1 MRFSEFHPVD
11 EAAMNPAAFAQAIEQ
26 GQAKGVLV
34 GFEFEVCIPQA
45 TFAQSKSTEHTT
57 DSVAKTIQ
65 SYNVLTDINFH
76 QVTPEAWDQVFSL
89 RQPVGNFTN
98 MTEAYQG
105 YTAGYLDRLRE
116 LYDKI
121 PEKQR
126 LKYSDNI
133 LGIAKDKVKRQGLKK
148 SDPGYNMAIQRE
160 FAELMGRTVY
170 SNNNSGTAAER
181 AGRELMDAS
190 QQDWRGLLEYALG
203 QPIKEIEKN
212 FNQLFDYDA
221 DQAYRLLQLED
232 WEDNDNYGEDPEYEQ
247 AAEFLKPVVE
257 QTMGAPV
264 HIFQDY
270 HQHRKNLTDW
280 YIEPDGSLSA
290 NDDGDAT
297 AEIVSPPLPAAQ
309 AVDALKRFYAMAGQL
324 NLYTNNSTGLH
335 INVSIPDKLDVLKL
349 AVFTGDQHV
358 LQQFGRQDS
367 DYAQSSQQAI
377 AGRVAGGSPV
387 LKTKT
392 AKTPGVVGQPKTQ
405 TTLDVNALQQI
416 AQYATGD
423 HTASISNNG
432 KYISFRHAGGDY
444 LQDYTS
450 VFNVVGRFIRA
461 MIIASDPAMYAQEY
475 QTKLAKLAGTSPA
488 ASQNTVPAMVQY
500 IRTNGMPVIQLD
512 VMRFGKKRTPLN
524 LALDAM
530 DGYSAIAN
538 NSVIVTGGGDAT
550 RSVLASK
557 VQREERKKQIAKAP
571 ADSFFSMLVL
581 PQNLREVET
590 FLKIQIRRNP
600 DTIEKRDS
608 YEDSG
613 LAYYTK
619 TTLPITDPRTMA
631 FLKRIWAEH
640 QLSKSQP
647 R

>member
-11 EAAMNPAAFAQAIEQ
+11 EAAMNPAAFSQAIEQ

-34 GFEFEVCIPQA
+34 GFEFEVGIPRA
-45 TFAQSKSTEHTT
+45 TFAQSKSTAHTADT
-57 DSVAKTIQ
+57 VAKTIQ
-65 SYNVLTDINFH
+65 SYNVLNDVYFT
-76 QVTPEAWDQVFSL
+76 QVTPEAWDQVFRL
-89 RQPVGNFTN
+89 RQPVGNFDN
-98 MTEAYQG
+98 MTEAYSG
-105 YTAGYLDRLRE
+105 YQDEFANQLQQ
-116 LYDKI
+116 LYNQI

-126 LKYSDNI
+126 AKYRDRAMQD
-133 LGIAKDKVKRQGLKK
+133 AKAMVKQQGLKK
-148 SDPGYNMAIQRE
+148 TDLGYDRAMQLM
-160 FAELMGRTVY
+160 FAERIGRIVY
-170 SNNNSGTAAER
+170 TNNNGNAAER
-181 AGRELMDAS
+181 AGRALLNAGRPGW
-190 QQDWRGLLEYALG
+190 QGLLEYALG

-232 WEDNDNYGEDPEYEQ
+232 WEENEYGQDPEYQQ
-247 AAEFLKPVVE
+247 AADFLKPMIE

-264 HIFQDY
+264 HIFQRY
-270 HQHRKNLTDW
+270 HQRGKNLTDW
-280 YIEPDGSLSA
+280 YIEPDGSLDPN
-290 NDDGDAT
+290 NDEDAT

-324 NLYTNNSTGLH
+324 NLYTNSSTGLH
-335 INVSIPDKLDVLKL
+335 INVSIPNKLDLLKL

-367 DYAQSSQQAI
+367 DYAVSSQQAI

-405 TTLDVNALQQI
+405 TTLDVKSLQRI
-416 AQYATGD
+416 AQAATGD

-432 KYISFRHAGGDY
+432 KYISFRHAGGNY

-488 ASQNTVPAMVQY
+488 ASPSTVPTMLQS
-500 IRTNGMPVIQLD
+500 IRTQGMPVIQLD

-524 LALDAM
+524 LAMDAM

-538 NSVIVTGGGDAT
+538 NNVTVTGGGDAT
-550 RSVLASK
+550 RSVLAAK
-557 VQREERKKQIAKAP
+557 APTDYQRKLIAKAS
-571 ADSFFSMLVL
+571 ADSFFSMLIV
-581 PQNLREVET
+581 PQSLREVEI
-590 FLKIQIRRNP
+590 FSKLQIASNTM
-600 DTIEKRDS
+600 TIEKRGS
-608 YEDSG
+608 WEDSG
-613 LAYYTK
+613 LALYTK
-619 TTLPITDPRTMA
+619 SMLPVTDPRTIA
-631 FLKRIWAEH
+631 FVKRLWAEH
-640 QLSKSQP
+640 QRSKPQTQ
-647 R
+647 

>member
-1 MRFSEFHPVD
+1 MRFSEFYPVD

-34 GFEFEVCIPQA
+34 GFEFEVGIPQA
-45 TFAQSKSTEHTT
+45 TFAQSNSTAHTPDT
-57 DSVAKTIQ
+57 VADAIQ
-65 SYNVLTDINFH
+65 SYNVLSDFNF
-76 QVTPEAWDQVFSL
+76 QQITPEAWDQVFRL
-89 RQPVGNFTN
+89 RQPAGNFAN
-98 MTEAYQG
+98 MTEAYEG
-105 YTAGYLDRLRE
+105 YQTGYLDKLQE
-116 LYDKI
+116 LYNKI

-133 LGIAKDKVKRQGLKK
+133 LGIAKDHVKRQGLKK
-148 SDPGYNMAIQRE
+148 TDPGYDHAIQSE

-170 SNNNSGTAAER
+170 SNNDGNAAER
-181 AGRELMDAS
+181 AGRALMDAS
-190 QQDWRGLLEYALG
+190 RQDWRGLLEYALG
-203 QPIKEIEKN
+203 QPLKSIEQN
-212 FNQLFDYDA
+212 FNQFFDYDA

-232 WEDNDNYGEDPEYEQ
+232 YEDDEYGEDPEYQQ

-264 HIFQDY
+264 HIFHDY

-280 YIEPDGSLSA
+280 YIEPDGSLNA
-290 NDDGDAT
+290 NDDRDAT

-349 AVFTGDQHV
+349 AVFTGDQYV

-367 DYAQSSQQAI
+367 DYAVSSQQAI
-377 AGRVAGGSPV
+377 AGRVAAGSPV

-392 AKTPGVVGQPKTQ
+392 KKTPGVVGQPKTQ
-405 TTLDVNALQQI
+405 TTLDVKSLQRI
-416 AQYATGD
+416 AQDATGD

-444 LQDYTS
+444 LQNYTS
-450 VFNVVGRFIRA
+450 IFNVVGRFIRA
-461 MIIASDPAMYAQEY
+461 MIIASDPTLYAQEY
-475 QTKLAKLAGTSPA
+475 QTKLAKLAGTGPA
-488 ASQNTVPAMVQY
+488 VSQSTVPTMLQY
-500 IRTNGMPVIQLD
+500 IRTQGMPVIQLD

-524 LALDAM
+524 LAMDAM
-530 DGYSAIAN
+530 DGYSAIADN
-538 NSVIVTGGGDAT
+538 NVIVTGGGDAT

-557 VQREERKKQIAKAP
+557 VQREERKKQIAKAT

-590 FLKIQIRRNP
+590 FLKIQITRNP
-600 DTIEKRDS
+600 NTIEKRGS
-608 YEDSG
+608 WEDSG

-619 TTLPITDPRTMA
+619 TSLPVTDPRTMA
-631 FLKRIWAEH
+631 FVKQIWAEH
-640 QLSKSQP
+640 QRSKPQP

>member
-34 GFEFEVCIPQA
+34 GFEFEVCIPRA
-45 TFAQSKSTEHTT
+45 TFAQNKSTEHTADT
-57 DSVAKTIQ
+57 VANTIR
-65 SYNVLTDINFH
+65 SYRVLIDINFQ
-76 QVTPEAWDQVFSL
+76 QVTPEAWDQVFHL
-89 RQPVGNFTN
+89 RQPVNNFSS

-105 YTAGYLDRLRE
+105 YQNGYLDRLRE
-116 LYDKI
+116 LYNKI

-148 SDPGYNMAIQRE
+148 TDPGYELAIQSE

-170 SNNNSGTAAER
+170 SNNNNNAAER
-181 AGRELMDAS
+181 AGRALLDAS
-190 QQDWRGLLEYALG
+190 RQDWQGLLEYTLG

-232 WEDNDNYGEDPEYEQ
+232 WEDDEYGQEVEYQQ
-247 AAEFLKPVVE
+247 AAEFLKPMVE
-257 QTMGAPV
+257 QTMSAPV

-280 YIEPDGSLSA
+280 YIEPDGSLNA
-290 NDDGDAT
+290 NDDYDAT

-324 NLYTNNSTGLH
+324 NLYTNSSTGLH

-367 DYAQSSQQAI
+367 DYAVSSQQAI

-405 TTLDVNALQQI
+405 TTLDVKSLQRI
-416 AQYATGD
+416 AQDATGD

-488 ASQNTVPAMVQY
+488 VSQSTVPAMVQY

-524 LALDAM
+524 LAMDAM

-608 YEDSG
+608 WEDSG

-640 QLSKSQP
+640 QRSKPQP

>member
-1 MRFSEFHPVD
+1 MRFSEFYPVD

-34 GFEFEVCIPQA
+34 GFEFEVGIPRA
-45 TFAQSKSTEHTT
+45 TFAQTQDTTHTPDT
-57 DSVAKTIQ
+57 VAKTIQ
-65 SYNVLTDINFH
+65 SYHVLGDFNF
-76 QVTPEAWDQVFSL
+76 QQITPEAWDQVFDL
-89 RQPVGNFTN
+89 RQPVGNFAN

-105 YTAGYLDRLRE
+105 YQTGYLDRLQE
-116 LYDKI
+116 LYNKI

-133 LGIAKDKVKRQGLKK
+133 LGIAKDHVKRQGLKK
-148 SDPGYNMAIQRE
+148 TDAGYDHAIQSE

-170 SNNNSGTAAER
+170 SNNNGNAAER
-181 AGRELMDAS
+181 AGRALMDAS
-190 QQDWRGLLEYALG
+190 RQDWRGLLEYALG
-203 QPIKEIEKN
+203 QPLKEIERN

-232 WEDNDNYGEDPEYEQ
+232 YEDDDYGEDVEYQQ

-264 HIFQDY
+264 HIFHDY

-280 YIEPDGSLSA
+280 YIEPDGSLNA
-290 NDDGDAT
+290 NDDRDAT

-309 AVDALKRFYAMAGQL
+309 AVDALKRFYAMAAQL
-324 NLYTNNSTGLH
+324 NLYTNSSTGLH

-367 DYAQSSQQAI
+367 DYAVSSQQAI

-392 AKTPGVVGQPKTQ
+392 AKKPGVVGQPKTQ
-405 TTLDVNALQQI
+405 TTLDVKSLQRI
-416 AQYATGD
+416 AQDATGD

-488 ASQNTVPAMVQY
+488 ASQNTVPAIVQY
-500 IRTNGMPVIQLD
+500 IRTQGMPVIQLD
-512 VMRFGKKRTPLN
+512 IMRFGKKRTPLN
-524 LALDAM
+524 LAMDAM
-530 DGYSAIAN
+530 DGYSDIAN
-538 NSVIVTGGGDAT
+538 TNVIVTGGGNAT

-590 FLKIQIRRNP
+590 FLKIQITRNP
-600 DTIEKRDS
+600 NTIEKRNS
-608 YEDSG
+608 WEDSG

-619 TTLPITDPRTMA
+619 TSLPVTDPRTMA
-631 FLKRIWAEH
+631 FVKRIWAEH
-640 QLSKSQP
+640 QRSKPQP

>member
-1 MRFSEFHPVD
+1 MRFSEFYPVD
-11 EAAMNPAAFAQAIEQ
+11 EAAMNPAAFAQAVEQ

-34 GFEFEVCIPQA
+34 GFEFEVGIPRA
-45 TFAQSKSTEHTT
+45 TFAQNQNTAHTADT
-57 DSVAKTIQ
+57 VAETIR
-65 SYNVLTDINFH
+65 SYNVLNDINF
-76 QVTPEAWDQVFSL
+76 QQITPEAWDQVFGL
-89 RQPVGNFTN
+89 RQPVNNFSS
-98 MTEAYQG
+98 MTEAYQS
-105 YTAGYLDRLRE
+105 YQNGYLDKLRE
-116 LYDKI
+116 LYNKI

-126 LKYSDNI
+126 LKYSDRV
-133 LGIAKDKVKRQGLKK
+133 LGIAKDTVKRRGLKK
-148 SDPGYNMAIQRE
+148 TDAGYDHAIQSE

-170 SNNNSGTAAER
+170 SNNNGNAAER
-181 AGRELMDAS
+181 AGRALMDAS
-190 QQDWRGLLEYALG
+190 RQDWRGLLEYALG
-203 QPIKEIEKN
+203 QPLKEIERN

-232 WEDNDNYGEDPEYEQ
+232 YEDDDYGEDVEYQQ

-264 HIFQDY
+264 HIFHDY

-280 YIEPDGSLSA
+280 YIEPDGSLNA
-290 NDDGDAT
+290 NDDRDAT

-309 AVDALKRFYAMAGQL
+309 AVDALKRFYAMAAQL
-324 NLYTNNSTGLH
+324 NLYTNSSTGLH

-367 DYAQSSQQAI
+367 DYAVSSQQAI

-392 AKTPGVVGQPKTQ
+392 AKKPGVVGQPKTQ
-405 TTLDVNALQQI
+405 TTLAVKSLQRI
-416 AQYATGD
+416 AQDATGD

-488 ASQNTVPAMVQY
+488 ASQNTVPAIVQY
-500 IRTNGMPVIQLD
+500 IRTQGMPVIQLD
-512 VMRFGKKRTPLN
+512 IMRFGKKRTPLN
-524 LALDAM
+524 LAMDAM
-530 DGYSAIAN
+530 DGYSDIAN
-538 NSVIVTGGGDAT
+538 TNVIVTGGGNAT

-590 FLKIQIRRNP
+590 FLKIQITRNP
-600 DTIEKRDS
+600 NTIEKRNS
-608 YEDSG
+608 WEDSG

-619 TTLPITDPRTMA
+619 TSLPVTDPRTMA
-631 FLKRIWAEH
+631 FVKRIWAEH
-640 QLSKSQP
+640 QRSKPQP

>member
-34 GFEFEVCIPQA
+34 GFEFEVCIPEA
-45 TFAQSKSTEHTT
+45 TFAQSKSTAHTADT
-57 DSVAKTIQ
+57 VAKTIQ
-65 SYNVLTDINFH
+65 SYRVLNDINFQ
-76 QVTPEAWDQVFSL
+76 QVTPEAWDQVFRL
-89 RQPVGNFTN
+89 QQPVNNFAN

-105 YTAGYLDRLRE
+105 YQTGYLDRLQE
-116 LYDKI
+116 LYNKI

-133 LGIAKDKVKRQGLKK
+133 LGIAKDKVKRRGLKK
-148 SDPGYNMAIQRE
+148 TDPGYDHAIQSE

-170 SNNNSGTAAER
+170 SNNNGNAAER
-181 AGRELMDAS
+181 AGRALLDAS
-190 QQDWRGLLEYALG
+190 RQDWRGLLEYTLG

-232 WEDNDNYGEDPEYEQ
+232 WEDDEYGQEVEYQQ
-247 AAEFLKPVVE
+247 AAEFLKPMVE
-257 QTMGAPV
+257 QTMSAPV

-280 YIEPDGSLSA
+280 YIEPDGSLNA
-290 NDDGDAT
+290 NDYDAT

-309 AVDALKRFYAMAGQL
+309 AVDALKRFYAMASQL
-324 NLYTNNSTGLH
+324 NLYTNSSTGLH
-335 INVSIPDKLDVLKL
+335 INVSIPDKLDLLKL

-358 LQQFGRQDS
+358 LQQFGRQNS
-367 DYAQSSQQAI
+367 DYAVSSQQSI

-405 TTLDVNALQQI
+405 TTLDVKSLQRI
-416 AQYATGD
+416 AQAATGD

-432 KYISFRHAGGDY
+432 KYISFRHAGGNY

-488 ASQNTVPAMVQY
+488 ASPSTVPTMLQS
-500 IRTNGMPVIQLD
+500 IRTQGMPVIQLD
-512 VMRFGKKRTPLN
+512 VIRFGKKRTPLN
-524 LALDAM
+524 LAMDAM

-538 NSVIVTGGGDAT
+538 NNVTVTGVGDAT
-550 RSVLASK
+550 RSVLAAK
-557 VQREERKKQIAKAP
+557 APTDYQRKLIAKAS
-571 ADSFFSMLVL
+571 ADSFFSMLIV
-581 PQNLREVET
+581 PQSLREVEI
-590 FLKIQIRRNP
+590 FSKLQISPNTM
-600 DTIEKRDS
+600 TIEKRGS
-608 YEDSG
+608 WEDSG

-619 TTLPITDPRTMA
+619 SMLPVTDPRTIA
-631 FLKRIWAEH
+631 FVKRLWAEH
-640 QLSKSQP
+640 QRSKPQTQ
-647 R
+647 

>member
-34 GFEFEVCIPQA
+34 GFEFEVGIPRA
-45 TFAQSKSTEHTT
+45 TFAQTQDTTHTADT
-57 DSVAKTIQ
+57 VAKTIQ
-65 SYNVLTDINFH
+65 SYHVLNDINFQ
-76 QVTPEAWDQVFSL
+76 QVTPEAWDQVFRL
-89 RQPVGNFTN
+89 RQPVGNFDN
-98 MTEAYQG
+98 MAEAYEG
-105 YTAGYLDRLRE
+105 YQTGYLDRLQE
-116 LYDKI
+116 LYNKI

-126 LKYSDNI
+126 LKYNDNI
-133 LGIAKDKVKRQGLKK
+133 LGIAKDHVKRQGLKK
-148 SDPGYNMAIQRE
+148 TDPGYEHAIQRE

-170 SNNNSGTAAER
+170 SNNDGNAAER
-181 AGRELMDAS
+181 AGRALMDAS
-190 QQDWRGLLEYALG
+190 RQDWRGLLEYALG
-203 QPIKEIEKN
+203 QPLKSIEQN
-212 FNQLFDYDA
+212 LNQLFDYDA

-232 WEDNDNYGEDPEYEQ
+232 YEDNEYGEDLEYQQ
-247 AAEFLKPVVE
+247 AADFLKPVLE

-264 HIFQDY
+264 NIFQDY
-270 HQHRKNLTDW
+270 HQSVKKLTDW
-280 YIEPDGSLSA
+280 YIEPDGSLNA
-290 NDDGDAT
+290 NNDEDAT

-309 AVDALKRFYAMAGQL
+309 AVDALKRFYAMAAQL
-324 NLYTNNSTGLH
+324 NLYTNSSTGLH

-367 DYAQSSQQAI
+367 DYAVSSQQAI

-392 AKTPGVVGQPKTQ
+392 KKTPGVLGQPKTQ
-405 TTLDVNALQQI
+405 TTLDVKSLQRI
-416 AQYATGD
+416 AQDATGD

-461 MIIASDPAMYAQEY
+461 MIIASDPTAYAQEY

-488 ASQNTVPAMVQY
+488 ASQNAVPAMVQY

-530 DGYSAIAN
+530 DGYSAIADN
-538 NSVIVTGGGDAT
+538 NVIVTGGGDAT

-557 VQREERKKQIAKAP
+557 VQREERKKQIAKAT

-590 FLKIQIRRNP
+590 FLKIQITRNP
-600 DTIEKRDS
+600 NTIEKRGS
-608 YEDSG
+608 WEDSG

-619 TTLPITDPRTMA
+619 TSLPVTDPRTMA
-631 FLKRIWAEH
+631 FVKQIWAEH
-640 QLSKSQP
+640 QRSKPQP

>member
-1 MRFSEFHPVD
+1 MRFSEFYPVD

-34 GFEFEVCIPQA
+34 GFEFEVGTPQA
-45 TFAQSKSTEHTT
+45 TFAQSKSTAHTPDT
-57 DSVAKTIQ
+57 VADTIQ
-65 SYNVLTDINFH
+65 SYNVLSDFNF
-76 QVTPEAWDQVFSL
+76 QQITPEAWDQVFGL
-89 RQPVGNFTN
+89 RQPVNNFAN

-105 YTAGYLDRLRE
+105 YQTGYLDKLQE
-116 LYDKI
+116 LYNKI

-126 LKYSDNI
+126 LKYSDNV
-133 LGIAKDKVKRQGLKK
+133 LGIAKDTVKRRGLKK
-148 SDPGYNMAIQRE
+148 TDAGYNHAIQSE

-170 SNNNSGTAAER
+170 SNNNGNAAER
-181 AGRELMDAS
+181 AGRALMDAS
-190 QQDWRGLLEYALG
+190 RQDWRGLLEYALG
-203 QPIKEIEKN
+203 QPIEEIEQN
-212 FNQLFDYDA
+212 FNQFFDYDA
-221 DQAYRLLQLED
+221 DQAYRLLQLEEY
-232 WEDNDNYGEDPEYEQ
+232 EDEYGEDVEYEQ
-247 AAEFLKPVVE
+247 AADFLKPVVE
-257 QTMGAPV
+257 QTMGAPA
-264 HIFQDY
+264 HIFHDY
-270 HQHRKNLTDW
+270 HQRRKNLTDW
-280 YIEPDGSLSA
+280 YIEPDGSLNA
-290 NDDGDAT
+290 NDDRDAT

-309 AVDALKRFYAMAGQL
+309 AVDALKRFYAMAAQL
-324 NLYTNNSTGLH
+324 NLYTNSSTGLH

-367 DYAQSSQQAI
+367 DYAVSSQQAI

-405 TTLDVNALQQI
+405 TTLDVKSLQRI
-416 AQYATGD
+416 AQDATGD

-500 IRTNGMPVIQLD
+500 IRTRGMPVIQLD

-524 LALDAM
+524 LAMDAM

-538 NSVIVTGGGDAT
+538 TSVIVTGGGDAT

-590 FLKIQIRRNP
+590 FLKIQITRNP
-600 DTIEKRDS
+600 NTIEKRDS
-608 YEDSG
+608 WEDSG

-619 TTLPITDPRTMA
+619 TSLPVTDPRTMA
-631 FLKRIWAEH
+631 FVKRIWAEH
-640 QLSKSQP
+640 QRSKPQP

>member
-34 GFEFEVCIPQA
+34 GFEFEVGIPRA
-45 TFAQSKSTEHTT
+45 TFAQRQSTAHTADT
-57 DSVAKTIQ
+57 VAKTIQ
-65 SYNVLTDINFH
+65 SYNVLNDVYFT
-76 QVTPEAWDQVFSL
+76 QVTPEAWDQVFRL
-89 RQPVGNFTN
+89 RQPVGNFDN
-98 MTEAYQG
+98 MTEAYSGYQG
-105 YTAGYLDRLRE
+105 EFANQLQQ
-116 LYDKI
+116 LYNQI

-126 LKYSDNI
+126 AKYRDRAMQD
-133 LGIAKDKVKRQGLKK
+133 AKAMVKQQGLKK
-148 SDPGYNMAIQRE
+148 TDSGYDRAMQLM
-160 FAELMGRTVY
+160 FAERIGRIVY
-170 SNNNSGTAAER
+170 TNNDGNAAER
-181 AGRELMDAS
+181 AGRALLNAS
-190 QQDWRGLLEYALG
+190 RPGWQGLLEYALG

-232 WEDNDNYGEDPEYEQ
+232 WEDNEYGQDSEYQQ
-247 AAEFLKPVVE
+247 AADFLKPAIE

-264 HIFQDY
+264 HIFQRY
-270 HQHRKNLTDW
+270 HQRGKNLTDW
-280 YIEPDGSLSA
+280 YIEPDGSLDPN
-290 NDDGDAT
+290 NDEDAT

-324 NLYTNNSTGLH
+324 NLYTNSSTGLH
-335 INVSIPDKLDVLKL
+335 INVSIPNKLDLLKL

-358 LQQFGRQDS
+358 LQQFGRQNS
-367 DYAQSSQQAI
+367 DYAVSSQQAI

-405 TTLDVNALQQI
+405 TTLDVKSLQRI
-416 AQYATGD
+416 AQAATGD

-432 KYISFRHAGGDY
+432 KYISFRHAGGNY

-488 ASQNTVPAMVQY
+488 ASPSTVPTMLQS
-500 IRTNGMPVIQLD
+500 IRTQGMPVIQLD
-512 VMRFGKKRTPLN
+512 VIRFGKKRTPLN
-524 LALDAM
+524 LAMDAM

-538 NSVIVTGGGDAT
+538 NNVTVTGVGDAT
-550 RSVLASK
+550 RSVLAAK
-557 VQREERKKQIAKAP
+557 APTDYQRKLIAKAS
-571 ADSFFSMLVL
+571 ADSFFSMLIV
-581 PQNLREVET
+581 PQSLREVEI
-590 FLKIQIRRNP
+590 FSKLQISPNTM
-600 DTIEKRDS
+600 TIEKRGS
-608 YEDSG
+608 WEDSG

-619 TTLPITDPRTMA
+619 SMLPVTDPRTIA
-631 FLKRIWAEH
+631 FVKRLWAEH
-640 QLSKSQP
+640 QRSKPQTQ
-647 R
+647 

>member
-1 MRFSEFHPVD
+1 MRFSEFQPVD
-11 EAAMNPAAFAQAIEQ
+11 EVAMNPAAFAQAIEQ
-26 GQAKGVLV
+26 GQARGVLV
-34 GFEFEVCIPQA
+34 GFEFEVCIPEA
-45 TFAQSKSTEHTT
+45 TFAQSKSTAHTA

-65 SYNVLTDINFH
+65 SYNVLADLNFH

-89 RQPVGNFTN
+89 RQPADNFAN
-98 MTEAYQG
+98 MTQAYQG
-105 YTAGYLDRLRE
+105 YTAGLLDRLQE
-116 LYDKI
+116 LYHKI

-126 LKYSDNI
+126 LKYSDNV
-133 LGIAKDKVKRQGLKK
+133 LGIAKEYVKRRGLKK
-148 SDPGYNMAIQRE
+148 SDPGYDLALQIE
-160 FAELMGRTVY
+160 FAESLGRVVY
-170 SNNNSGTAAER
+170 SNNKSGTAADR
-181 AGRELMDAS
+181 AGKALLDAS
-190 QQDWRGLLEYALG
+190 QQNWQSLLEYALG
-203 QPIKEIEKN
+203 QPIKAIEKN

-221 DQAYRLLQLED
+221 DQAYRLLDLADLED
-232 WEDNDNYGEDPEYEQ
+232 DVYGQDPEYKQ
-247 AAEFLKPVVE
+247 AAEFLKPIVE

-270 HQHRKNLTDW
+270 HQSRKNLTDW
-280 YIEPDGSLSA
+280 YIEPDGSLGADS
-290 NDDGDAT
+290 DYDAT

-309 AVDALKRFYAMAGQL
+309 AVDALKRFYAMAAQL
-324 NLYTNNSTGLH
+324 NLYTNDSTGLH

-367 DYAQSSQQAI
+367 DYAQSSQREI

-392 AKTPGVVGQPKTQ
+392 AKTPGVVGQPRTQ
-405 TTLDVNALQQI
+405 TSLDVKSLQRI
-416 AQYATGD
+416 AQDATGA

-450 VFNVVGRFIRA
+450 IFNVVGRFIRA

-512 VMRFGKKRTPLN
+512 VMRFGKKRTAVK
-524 LALDAM
+524 LAGDAM
-530 DGYSAIAN
+530 DGYSDIADA
-538 NSVIVTGGGDAT
+538 SVVVTGGGDAT

-571 ADSFFSMLVL
+571 ADSFFTMLVL
-581 PQNLREVET
+581 PQNLRQMET
-590 FLKIQIRRNP
+590 FIKMQIGRNP
-600 DTIEKRDS
+600 SVIEKQNS
-608 YEDSG
+608 WEDSG
-613 LAYYTK
+613 MAYYTK

-631 FLKRIWAEH
+631 FAKRIWAEH
-640 QLSKSQP
+640 QRTKAQP

>member
-1 MRFSEFHPVD
+1 MRFSEFYPVD

-34 GFEFEVCIPQA
+34 GFEFEVGIPRA
-45 TFAQSKSTEHTT
+45 TFTQTQNTTHTADT
-57 DSVAKTIQ
+57 VAKTIQ
-65 SYNVLTDINFH
+65 SYHVLNDVYFQ
-76 QVTPEAWDQVFSL
+76 QVTPEAWDQVFRL
-89 RQPVGNFTN
+89 RQPVGNFDN
-98 MTEAYQG
+98 MTEAYSGYQG
-105 YTAGYLDRLRE
+105 EFANQLQQ
-116 LYDKI
+116 LYNQI

-126 LKYSDNI
+126 AKYRDRAMQD
-133 LGIAKDKVKRQGLKK
+133 AKDMVKQQGLKK
-148 SDPGYNMAIQRE
+148 TDSGYDRAMQLM
-160 FAELMGRTVY
+160 FAERIGRIVY
-170 SNNNSGTAAER
+170 TNNNGNAAER
-181 AGRELMDAS
+181 AGRALLNAGRPGW
-190 QQDWRGLLEYALG
+190 QGLLEYALG

-232 WEDNDNYGEDPEYEQ
+232 WEDNEYGGDPEYQQ
-247 AAEFLKPVVE
+247 AADFLKPAIE

-264 HIFQDY
+264 HIFQRY
-270 HQHRKNLTDW
+270 HQRGKNLTDW
-280 YIEPDGSLSA
+280 YIEPDGSLDPN
-290 NDDGDAT
+290 NDEDAT

-309 AVDALKRFYAMAGQL
+309 AVDALKRFYAMASQL
-324 NLYTNNSTGLH
+324 NLYTNSSTGLH
-335 INVSIPDKLDVLKL
+335 INVSIPDKLDLLKL

-367 DYAQSSQQAI
+367 DYAVSSQQAI

-405 TTLDVNALQQI
+405 TTLDVKSLQRI
-416 AQYATGD
+416 AQAATGD

-444 LQDYTS
+444 LQNYTS

-461 MIIASDPAMYAQEY
+461 MIIASDPTLYAQEY

-488 ASQNTVPAMVQY
+488 ASPSTVPTMLQS
-500 IRTNGMPVIQLD
+500 IRTQGMPVIQLD

-524 LALDAM
+524 LAMDAM

-538 NSVIVTGGGDAT
+538 NNVTVTGVGDAT
-550 RSVLASK
+550 RSVLAAK
-557 VQREERKKQIAKAP
+557 APTDYQRKLIAKAS
-571 ADSFFSMLVL
+571 ADSFFSMLIV
-581 PQNLREVET
+581 PQSLREVEI
-590 FLKIQIRRNP
+590 FSRLQISSNTM
-600 DTIEKRDS
+600 TIEKRGS
-608 YEDSG
+608 WEDSG

-619 TTLPITDPRTMA
+619 SMLPVTDPRTIA
-631 FLKRIWAEH
+631 FVKRLWAEH
-640 QLSKSQP
+640 QRSKPQTQ
-647 R
+647 

>member
-34 GFEFEVCIPQA
+34 GFEFEVGIPRA
-45 TFAQSKSTEHTT
+45 TFAQTQDTTHTPDT
-57 DSVAKTIQ
+57 VAKTIQ
-65 SYNVLTDINFH
+65 SYHVLNDINFE
-76 QVTPEAWDQVFSL
+76 QVTPEAWDQVFRL
-89 RQPVGNFTN
+89 QQPVNNFSS

-105 YTAGYLDRLRE
+105 YQDEFANQLQQ
-116 LYDKI
+116 LYNQI

-126 LKYSDNI
+126 AKYRDRA
-133 LGIAKDKVKRQGLKK
+133 LQDAKDMAKQQGLKK
-148 SDPGYNMAIQRE
+148 TDSGYDSAMQRM
-160 FAELMGRTVY
+160 FAERMGRIVY
-170 SNNNSGTAAER
+170 SNNNNNAAER
-181 AGRELMDAS
+181 AGQALMYGSSPA
-190 QQDWRGLLEYALG
+190 WENLLEYALG
-203 QPIKEIEKN
+203 QPFKSIEQN

-232 WEDNDNYGEDPEYEQ
+232 YEDNEYGEDPEYQQ
-247 AAEFLKPVVE
+247 AADFLKPVVE

-280 YIEPDGSLSA
+280 YIEPDGSLDPN
-290 NDDGDAT
+290 NDEDAT

-349 AVFTGDQHV
+349 AVFTGDQYV

-367 DYAQSSQQAI
+367 DYAVSSQQAI
-377 AGRVAGGSPV
+377 AGQVAGGAAA

-392 AKTPGVVGQPKTQ
+392 KKTSGVLGQPKTQ
-405 TTLDVNALQQI
+405 ITLDVKSLQRI
-416 AQYATGD
+416 AQQATGD

-444 LQDYTS
+444 LQNYTS
-450 VFNVVGRFIRA
+450 IFNVVGRFIRA
-461 MIIASDPAMYAQEY
+461 MIIASDPTLYAQEY

-488 ASQNTVPAMVQY
+488 ASPGTVPTMLQS
-500 IRTNGMPVIQLD
+500 IRTQGMPVIKLD

-538 NSVIVTGGGDAT
+538 NSVAVTGGGDTT
-550 RSVLASK
+550 RSVLAAK
-557 VQREERKKQIAKAP
+557 APTDNQRKLIAKAS
-571 ADSFFSMLVL
+571 ADSFFSMVVV
-581 PQNLREVET
+581 PQNLREVEI
-590 FLKIQIRRNP
+590 FSKLQISSNTS
-600 DTIEKRDS
+600 TIEKRGS
-608 YEDSG
+608 WENSG
-613 LAYYTK
+613 LALYTK
-619 TTLPITDPRTMA
+619 SMLPITDPRTIA
-631 FLKRIWAEH
+631 FVKRLWAEH
-640 QLSKSQP
+640 QRTKPQT

>member
-34 GFEFEVCIPQA
+34 GFEFEVGIPRA
-45 TFAQSKSTEHTT
+45 TFAQTQDTAHTADT
-57 DSVAKTIQ
+57 VAKTIR
-65 SYNVLTDINFH
+65 SYNVLSDINFQ
-76 QVTPEAWDQVFSL
+76 QVTPEAWDQVFRL
-89 RQPVGNFTN
+89 QQPVNNFAN

-105 YTAGYLDRLRE
+105 YQNGYLDKLQE
-116 LYDKI
+116 LYNKI

-148 SDPGYNMAIQRE
+148 TDAGYDHAIQSE

-170 SNNNSGTAAER
+170 SNNDGNAAER
-181 AGRELMDAS
+181 AGRALMDAS
-190 QQDWRGLLEYALG
+190 RQDWRGLLEYALG
-203 QPIKEIEKN
+203 QPLKEIERN
-212 FNQLFDYDA
+212 FNQFFDYDA

-232 WEDNDNYGEDPEYEQ
+232 WEDDEYGQDVEYQQ
-247 AAEFLKPVVE
+247 AADFLKPVLE

-264 HIFQDY
+264 NIFQDY
-270 HQHRKNLTDW
+270 HQSVKKLTDW
-280 YIEPDGSLSA
+280 YIEPDGSLNA
-290 NDDGDAT
+290 NNDEDAT

-309 AVDALKRFYAMAGQL
+309 AVDALKRFYAMAAQL
-324 NLYTNNSTGLH
+324 NLYTNSSTGLH

-367 DYAQSSQQAI
+367 DYAVSSQQAI

-392 AKTPGVVGQPKTQ
+392 KKTPGVLGQPKTQ
-405 TTLDVNALQQI
+405 TTLDVKSLQRI
-416 AQYATGD
+416 AQDATGD

-444 LQDYTS
+444 LQNYTS
-450 VFNVVGRFIRA
+450 IFNVVGRFIRA
-461 MIIASDPAMYAQEY
+461 MIIASDPTLYAQEY
-475 QTKLAKLAGTSPA
+475 QTKLAKLAGTGPA
-488 ASQNTVPAMVQY
+488 VSQSTVPTMLQS
-500 IRTNGMPVIQLD
+500 IRTQGMPVIQLD

-524 LALDAM
+524 LAMDAM

-538 NSVIVTGGGDAT
+538 NSVIITGGGDAT

-590 FLKIQIRRNP
+590 FLKIQITRNP
-600 DTIEKRDS
+600 NTIEKRGS
-608 YEDSG
+608 WEDSG

-619 TTLPITDPRTMA
+619 SMLPATDPRTMT
-631 FLKRIWAEH
+631 FVKRLWAEH
-640 QLSKSQP
+640 QRTKPQTQ
-647 R
+647 

>member
-1 MRFSEFHPVD
+1 MRFREFHPVD

-34 GFEFEVCIPQA
+34 GFEFEVGIPRA
-45 TFAQSKSTEHTT
+45 TFAQTQDTT
-57 DSVAKTIQ
+57 QTPDAVAKTIR
-65 SYNVLTDINFH
+65 SYHVLNDINFQ
-76 QVTPEAWDQVFSL
+76 QVTPEAWDQVFRL
-89 RQPVGNFTN
+89 QQPVNNFSS

-105 YTAGYLDRLRE
+105 YQTGYLDRLQE
-116 LYDKI
+116 LYNKI

-133 LGIAKDKVKRQGLKK
+133 LGIAKDHVKRQGLKK
-148 SDPGYNMAIQRE
+148 TDPGYDHAIQSE

-170 SNNNSGTAAER
+170 SNNNGNAAER
-181 AGRELMDAS
+181 AGQALMNAS
-190 QQDWRGLLEYALG
+190 RQDWRGLLEYALG
-203 QPIKEIEKN
+203 QPLKSIEQN

-232 WEDNDNYGEDPEYEQ
+232 YEDNEYGEDLEYQQ
-247 AAEFLKPVVE
+247 AADFLKPVLE

-270 HQHRKNLTDW
+270 HQSVKKLTDW
-280 YIEPDGSLSA
+280 YIEPDGSLNA
-290 NDDGDAT
+290 NDDRDAT

-324 NLYTNNSTGLH
+324 NLYTNDSTGLH

-367 DYAQSSQQAI
+367 DYAVSSQQAI

-405 TTLDVNALQQI
+405 TTLDVKSLQRI
-416 AQYATGD
+416 AQNATGN

-461 MIIASDPAMYAQEY
+461 MIIASDPTLYAQEY

-488 ASQNTVPAMVQY
+488 ASPSTVPTMLQS
-500 IRTNGMPVIQLD
+500 IRTQGMPVIQLD

-538 NSVIVTGGGDAT
+538 NNVAVTGGGDAT
-550 RSVLASK
+550 RSVLAAK
-557 VQREERKKQIAKAP
+557 ALTDYQRKLIAKAS
-571 ADSFFSMLVL
+571 ADSFFSMVVV
-581 PQNLREVET
+581 PQNLREVER
-590 FLKIQIRRNP
+590 FSKLQISSNTV
-600 DTIEKRDS
+600 TIEKHGGW
-608 YEDSG
+608 EDSG
-613 LAYYTK
+613 LALYTK
-619 TTLPITDPRTMA
+619 SMLPATDPRTMA
-631 FLKRIWAEH
+631 FVKRLWAEH
-640 QLSKSQP
+640 QRTKPQIQ
-647 R
+647 

>member
-34 GFEFEVCIPQA
+34 GFEFEVGIPQA
-45 TFAQSKSTEHTT
+45 TFAQTQDTAHTA
-57 DSVAKTIQ
+57 DEVAKTIQ
-65 SYNVLTDINFH
+65 SYRVLNDVNFK
-76 QVTPEAWDQVFSL
+76 QVTPEAWDQVFRL
-89 RQPVGNFTN
+89 RQPVGNFDN
-98 MTEAYQG
+98 MTEAYSG
-105 YTAGYLDRLRE
+105 YQDEFANQLQQ
-116 LYDKI
+116 LYNQI

-126 LKYSDNI
+126 AKYRDRAMQD
-133 LGIAKDKVKRQGLKK
+133 AKDMAKQQGLKK
-148 SDPGYNMAIQRE
+148 TDPGYDRTMQRN
-160 FAELMGRTVY
+160 FAERLGRIVY
-170 SNNNSGTAAER
+170 TNNNNNAAER
-181 AGRELMDAS
+181 AGRALMYAS
-190 QQDWRGLLEYALG
+190 RPGWQGLLEYALG
-203 QPIKEIEKN
+203 QPLKSIERN

-221 DQAYRLLQLED
+221 NQAYRLLQLED
-232 WEDNDNYGEDPEYEQ
+232 LEDNEYSEDPEYQ
-247 AAEFLKPVVE
+247 KAADFLKPAIE

-270 HQHRKNLTDW
+270 HQRRKNLTDW
-280 YIEPDGSLSA
+280 YIEPDGSLDPN
-290 NDDGDAT
+290 NDEDAT

-324 NLYTNNSTGLH
+324 NLYTNKSTGLH

-367 DYAQSSQQAI
+367 DYAVSSQQAI
-377 AGRVAGGSPV
+377 AGRVAGGATA

-392 AKTPGVVGQPKTQ
+392 KKTPGVLGQPKTQ
-405 TTLDVNALQQI
+405 TTLDVKSLQQI
-416 AQYATGD
+416 AQAATGD

-444 LQDYTS
+444 LQNYTS

-461 MIIASDPAMYAQEY
+461 MIIASDPTLYAQEY

-488 ASQNTVPAMVQY
+488 ASPSTVPTMLQS
-500 IRTNGMPVIQLD
+500 IRTQGMPVIQLD

-524 LALDAM
+524 LAMDAM

-538 NSVIVTGGGDAT
+538 NNVTVIGGGDAT
-550 RSVLASK
+550 RSVLNAKAFEASDY
-557 VQREERKKQIAKAP
+557 QRKLIAKAP
-571 ADSFFSMLVL
+571 ADSFFSMLIV
-581 PQNLREVET
+581 PQNLREVEI
-590 FLKIQIRRNP
+590 FSKIQIPRNTM
-600 DTIEKRDS
+600 TIEKRGGW
-608 YEDSG
+608 EDSG

-619 TTLPITDPRTMA
+619 SMLPVTDPRTIA
-631 FLKRIWAEH
+631 FVKRLWAEH
-640 QLSKSQP
+640 QRTKPQTQ
-647 R
+647 

>member
-34 GFEFEVCIPQA
+34 GFEFEVGIPRA
-45 TFAQSKSTEHTT
+45 TFAQTQDTTHTADT
-57 DSVAKTIQ
+57 VAKTIQ
-65 SYNVLTDINFH
+65 SYHVLNDINFQ
-76 QVTPEAWDQVFSL
+76 QVTPEAWDQVFRL
-89 RQPVGNFTN
+89 RQPVGNFAN
-98 MTEAYQG
+98 MTEAYEG
-105 YTAGYLDRLRE
+105 YQTGYLDKLQE
-116 LYDKI
+116 LYNKI

-126 LKYSDNI
+126 LKYNDSI
-133 LGIAKDKVKRQGLKK
+133 FGIAKDHVKRQGLKK
-148 SDPGYNMAIQRE
+148 TDPGYDHAIQSE

-170 SNNNSGTAAER
+170 SNNNGNAAER
-181 AGRELMDAS
+181 AGRALLDAS
-190 QQDWRGLLEYALG
+190 RQDWRGLLEYALG
-203 QPIKEIEKN
+203 QPLKEIEQN

-232 WEDNDNYGEDPEYEQ
+232 YEDNEYGEDPEYQQ
-247 AAEFLKPVVE
+247 AADFLKPVLE

-264 HIFQDY
+264 NIFQDY
-270 HQHRKNLTDW
+270 HQRSKNLTDW
-280 YIEPDGSLSA
+280 YIEPDGSLNA
-290 NDDGDAT
+290 NHDEDAT

-309 AVDALKRFYAMAGQL
+309 AVDALKRFYAMAAQL
-324 NLYTNNSTGLH
+324 NLYTNSSTGLH

-367 DYAQSSQQAI
+367 DYAVSSQQAI

-392 AKTPGVVGQPKTQ
+392 KKTPGVLGQPKTQ
-405 TTLDVNALQQI
+405 TTLDVKSLQRI
-416 AQYATGD
+416 AQDATGD

-461 MIIASDPAMYAQEY
+461 MIIASDPTAYAQEY

-488 ASQNTVPAMVQY
+488 ASQNAVPAMVQY

-530 DGYSAIAN
+530 DGYSAIADN
-538 NSVIVTGGGDAT
+538 NVIVTGGGDAT

-557 VQREERKKQIAKAP
+557 VQREERKKQIAKAT

-590 FLKIQIRRNP
+590 FLKIQITRNP
-600 DTIEKRDS
+600 NTIEKRGS
-608 YEDSG
+608 WEDSG

-619 TTLPITDPRTMA
+619 TSLPVTDPRTMA
-631 FLKRIWAEH
+631 FVKQIWAEH
-640 QLSKSQP
+640 QRSKPQP

>member
-34 GFEFEVCIPQA
+34 GFEFEVGIPRA
-45 TFAQSKSTEHTT
+45 TFAQTQSTAHTADT
-57 DSVAKTIQ
+57 VAKTIQ
-65 SYNVLTDINFH
+65 SYNVLNDVYFT
-76 QVTPEAWDQVFSL
+76 QVTPEAWDQVFRL
-89 RQPVGNFTN
+89 RQPVGNFDN
-98 MTEAYQG
+98 MAEAYSG
-105 YTAGYLDRLRE
+105 YQDEFANQLQQ
-116 LYDKI
+116 LYNQI

-126 LKYSDNI
+126 AKYRDRAMQD
-133 LGIAKDKVKRQGLKK
+133 AKDMVKQQGLKK
-148 SDPGYNMAIQRE
+148 TDSGYDRAMQLM
-160 FAELMGRTVY
+160 FAERIGRIVY
-170 SNNNSGTAAER
+170 TNNNGNAAER
-181 AGRELMDAS
+181 AGRALLNAGRPGW
-190 QQDWRGLLEYALG
+190 QGLLEYALG

-232 WEDNDNYGEDPEYEQ
+232 WEDNEYGQDPEYQQ
-247 AAEFLKPVVE
+247 AADFLKPAIE

-264 HIFQDY
+264 HIFQRY
-270 HQHRKNLTDW
+270 HQRGKNLTDW
-280 YIEPDGSLSA
+280 YIEPDGSLDPN
-290 NDDGDAT
+290 NDEDAT

-324 NLYTNNSTGLH
+324 NLYTNSSTGLH
-335 INVSIPDKLDVLKL
+335 INVSIPNKLDLLKL

-367 DYAQSSQQAI
+367 DYAVSSQQAI

-405 TTLDVNALQQI
+405 TTLDVKSLQRI
-416 AQYATGD
+416 AQAATGD

-432 KYISFRHAGGDY
+432 KYISFRHAGGNY

-488 ASQNTVPAMVQY
+488 ASPSTVPTMLQS
-500 IRTNGMPVIQLD
+500 IRTQGMPVIQLD
-512 VMRFGKKRTPLN
+512 VMRFGKKRTSLN
-524 LALDAM
+524 LAMDAM
-530 DGYSAIAN
+530 DGLSAITDN
-538 NSVIVTGGGDAT
+538 NVMVTGGGDAT
-550 RSVLASK
+550 RSVLAAK
-557 VQREERKKQIAKAP
+557 APTDYQRKLIAKAS
-571 ADSFFSMLVL
+571 ADSFFSMLIV
-581 PQNLREVET
+581 PQSLREVEI
-590 FLKIQIRRNP
+590 FSKLQIASNTM
-600 DTIEKRDS
+600 TIEKRGS

-619 TTLPITDPRTMA
+619 SMLPATDPRTRA
-631 FLKRIWAEH
+631 FVKRLWAEH
-640 QLSKSQP
+640 QRTKPQTQ
-647 R
+647 

>member
-34 GFEFEVCIPQA
+34 GFEFEVGIPRA
-45 TFAQSKSTEHTT
+45 TFAQTQDTTHTP
-57 DSVAKTIQ
+57 DAVAETIQ
-65 SYNVLTDINFH
+65 SFHVFNDLNFE
-76 QVTPEAWDQVFSL
+76 QVTPEAWDQMFRL
-89 RQPVGNFTN
+89 RQTVGNFAN
-98 MTEAYQG
+98 MTDAYSTYQDEF
-105 YTAGYLDRLRE
+105 ANQLQQ
-116 LYDKI
+116 LYNEI

-126 LKYSDNI
+126 AKYRDRA
-133 LGIAKDKVKRQGLKK
+133 LQDAKDMAKQQGLKK
-148 SDPGYNMAIQRE
+148 TDSGYDRAMQRM
-160 FAELMGRTVY
+160 FAERMGQIVY
-170 SNNNSGTAAER
+170 TNNNGNAAER
-181 AGRELMDAS
+181 AGRALMYGSRPAW
-190 QQDWRGLLEYALG
+190 QDLLEYALG
-203 QPIKEIEKN
+203 QPIKEIERN

-221 DQAYRLLQLED
+221 NQAYRLLDLQEY
-232 WEDNDNYGEDPEYEQ
+232 EDNDYGEDPEYQQ
-247 AAEFLKPVVE
+247 AAKFLKPMIE

-264 HIFQDY
+264 HIFQNY
-270 HQHRKNLTDW
+270 HQSRKNLTDW
-280 YIEPDGSLSA
+280 YIEPDGSLDPN
-290 NDDGDAT
+290 NDEDAT

-309 AVDALKRFYAMAGQL
+309 AVDALKRFYAMAGQS

-358 LQQFGRQDS
+358 LQQFGRQNS
-367 DYAQSSQQAI
+367 DYAVSSQQNI
-377 AGRVAGGSPV
+377 AGQVAGGAAA

-392 AKTPGVVGQPKTQ
+392 KKTPGVLGQPKTQ
-405 TTLDVNALQQI
+405 TTLDVKSLQRI
-416 AQYATGD
+416 AQQATGD

-444 LQDYTS
+444 LQNYTS

-461 MIIASDPAMYAQEY
+461 MIIASDPTLYAQEY
-475 QTKLAKLAGTSPA
+475 QTKLAKLAGTGPA
-488 ASQNTVPAMVQY
+488 ASPSTVPTMLQS
-500 IRTNGMPVIQLD
+500 IRTQGMPVIQLD

-524 LALDAM
+524 LAMDAL

-538 NSVIVTGGGDAT
+538 NNVIVTGGGDAT

-557 VQREERKKQIAKAP
+557 VQSEERKKQIAKAP

-590 FLKIQIRRNP
+590 FLKIQITRNP
-600 DTIEKRDS
+600 NTIEKRGS
-608 YEDSG
+608 WEDSG

-619 TTLPITDPRTMA
+619 TSLPVTDPRTMA
-631 FLKRIWAEH
+631 FVKQIWAEY
-640 QLSKSQP
+640 QRSKPQP